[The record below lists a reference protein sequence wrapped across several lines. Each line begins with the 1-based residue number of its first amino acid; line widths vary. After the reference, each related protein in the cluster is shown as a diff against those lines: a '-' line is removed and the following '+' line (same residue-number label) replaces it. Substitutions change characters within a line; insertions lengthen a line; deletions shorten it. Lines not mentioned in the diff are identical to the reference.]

1 MCNFQT
7 FVYDSGMRSR
17 AFLLAIGCGIALQ
30 SAIAMAGDAYKLLTE
45 IPIGGWDILMVDPA
59 ARRLYLSHATKV
71 VVVDIDANKVVGEI
85 AELPRVHAF
94 VAVPE
99 LQRGFSSNGKENT
112 LVY

>member
-45 IPIGGWDILMVDPA
+45 IPIGGEGLGFLMVDP
-59 ARRLYLSHATKV
+59 RRGGFTCRT
-71 VVVDIDANKVVGEI
+71 
-85 AELPRVHAF
+85 PR
-94 VAVPE
+94 
-99 LQRGFSSNGKENT
+99 KW
-112 LVY
+112 